1 MKSLSNQWATIVS
14 TYPHPV
20 IEFVGGIAIQLFFF
34 WLPSALY
41 LSLERIAPAFSQR
54 HKIQPIPK
62 QPTRA
67 DILHCLRVVLQNQ
80 AINLV
85 VHATLLT
92 ATHVY
97 SLPQTYSLS
106 PTLPGPFEVVFGVAR
121 SVLIREI
128 GFYYVHRIF
137 HLPSIYAGVHKKHHH
152 FIAPVALAAQ
162 YATPTE
168 HIFANILPIAL
179 PGIIYKGTHVLTY
192 WAFLAFQLA
201 ETATVHSGYDFFAG
215 AAKLHDTHHELFNM
229 NYGVLGIMDWLHG
242 TNKLPARKTKSD

>member
-1 MKSLSNQWATIVS
+1 MKSLSSQWATIVS

-20 IEFVGGIAIQLFFF
+20 IEFVGGIAIQLLFF
-34 WLPSALY
+34 WLPCAFYLALE
-41 LSLERIAPAFSQR
+41 SIAPAFSQR

-67 DILHCLRVVLQNQ
+67 DILHCLRVVLQNS
-80 AINLV
+80 AINLA

-92 ATHVY
+92 TTHMF

-106 PTLPGPFEVVFGVAR
+106 PTLPGLFEVVFGVAR
-121 SVLIREI
+121 SVLIREVV
-128 GFYYVHRIF
+128 FYYVHRIF

-179 PGIIYKGTHVLTY
+179 PGIIYKGTHILTY

-215 AAKLHDTHHELFNM
+215 AAKLHDSHHELFNM
-229 NYGVLGIMDWLHG
+229 NYGVIGIMDWLHG
-242 TNKLPARKTKSD
+242 TNKLPARRKKLE